1 MLPDEFGFFRKNMH
15 KYTNETPT
23 SKSLINN
30 IKGFGA
36 SFQKVRKTGG
46 ADQRWDQIV
55 GQPDPEFWADFNY
68 LPIES
73 ELEKSLQRLVQKQ

>member
-36 SFQKVRKTGG
+36 SFQKVRKTGH
-46 ADQRWDQIV
+46 DVKFFSEMFSDSLLFWPISSRIY
-55 GQPDPEFWADFNY
+55 PDPYRMLNCKRFC
-68 LPIES
+68 
-73 ELEKSLQRLVQKQ
+73 